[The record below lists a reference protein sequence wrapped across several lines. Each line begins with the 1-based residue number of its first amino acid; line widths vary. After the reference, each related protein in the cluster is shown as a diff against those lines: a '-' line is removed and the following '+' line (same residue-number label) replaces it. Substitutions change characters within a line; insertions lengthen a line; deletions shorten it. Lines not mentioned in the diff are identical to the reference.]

1 MEAAMIRLDNTSGG
15 AIAAAISAERHR
27 QGSPTTGM
35 VLTMLILTDEEFQS
49 DATSGAVFAARQ
61 HPMRIVTVIP
71 KPGKGS
77 HSLDAEIAVGGDDGP
92 GEVAVLRLRGE
103 LSDHAD
109 SVVIPL
115 LLSDTPVVAFWPSHA
130 PAVPAEDTI
139 GRHAQRRITDSA
151 NSEDPLEELRQRG
164 HGYRPG
170 DTDLSWSRLTPWRSV
185 LATVFDQPTARVTGC
200 SISAESNN
208 PSASLLATW
217 LEKTLNTTVEITS
230 TDSPGIQSVIITTE
244 SGEIAITRADG
255 RTATLSQTGA
265 PDALISLPR
274 RDLTTLLNED
284 LRRLDPDDV
293 YGWVIRAYAGKSS

>member
-1 MEAAMIRLDNTSGG
+1 MIRLEDTSGG

-35 VLTMLILTDEEFQS
+35 VLTMLILTDEEYQS

-71 KPGKGS
+71 RPGRGS

-103 LSDHAD
+103 LAEHAD

-115 LLSDTPVVAFWPSHA
+115 LLSDTPVVAFWPSNA
-130 PAVPAEDTI
+130 PAIPAEDRI
-139 GRHAQRRITDSA
+139 GSHAQRRITDSA
-151 NSEDPLEELRQRG
+151 TCENPLEELRQRG
-164 HGYRPG
+164 RGYRPG
-170 DTDLSWSRLTPWRSV
+170 DTDLAWSRLTPWRSI
-185 LATVFDQPTARVTGC
+185 LATAFDQPTGAVTGGL
-200 SISAESNN
+200 IIAESNN
-208 PSASLLATW
+208 PSAALLATW
-217 LEKTLNTTVEITS
+217 LEVSLNIKVTVES
-230 TDSPGIQSVIITTE
+230 TDAPGIQSVIITTE
-244 SGEIAITRADG
+244 TGEIGITRPDG
-255 RTATLSQTGA
+255 RTATLSQTGT

-293 YGWVIRAYAGKSS
+293 YGWVIRAYAGGRT